1 MENTDYHSI
10 NNLLENYGL
19 QLNLSVYKVGIRLQG
34 YVSFLWNYK
43 ELIFDRPTIIKF
55 NEFGSNEKDTSYL
68 ISCFKKLNIK
78 KLIKDKDFLQKIYKS
93 CNSIKIS
100 KISNNKIIGDNSYRV
115 MTWNIL
121 CERMFLEDNLKKFKE
136 NDVSLS
142 NETKDKI
149 TVELKNLNDVRY
161 KKILSIIQE
170 LNIDILLLQEAD
182 KVFLDKAKE
191 MGFDSEQLEET
202 NKIFNYKKRING
214 ELQSDAAFIYYNK
227 EKLNSLNEKSFSFNS
242 GNGSTINIAIFNITS
257 EQKLIVINIH
267 IKLNWDKIENIE
279 KYLDPSTILEEINKH
294 ERITIEGTDIIIV
307 VTAKNILIV
316 CPIPVK
322 NI

>member
-1 MENTDYHSI
+1 
-10 NNLLENYGL
+10 
-19 QLNLSVYKVGIRLQG
+19 
-34 YVSFLWNYK
+34 
-43 ELIFDRPTIIKF
+43 
-55 NEFGSNEKDTSYL
+55 
-68 ISCFKKLNIK
+68 
-78 KLIKDKDFLQKIYKS
+78 
-93 CNSIKIS
+93 
-100 KISNNKIIGDNSYRV
+100 

-257 EQKLIVINIH
+257 EQKRIQYQTDDMTSSSLTIDSRVFDALDNKMEDAKSWCKNKAREVRTELEREARDLESKGELVKLVGKQ
-267 IKLNWDKIENIE
+267 IK
-279 KYLDPSTILEEINKH
+279 P
-294 ERITIEGTDIIIV
+294 ITIEEYVRGKVSNGVRQLALDEIIDPRY
-307 VTAKNILIV
+307 K
-316 CPIPVK
+316 
-322 NI
+322 